1 MALTDTFGTP
11 AFLRAFQKEVP
22 EYTSAELGM
31 GATLASTG
39 ALEKLSSTTARLSQ
53 TQAPFQAPIKPVRS
67 HQKDGHEQSNG
78 TVRDG
83 ETKQKRRT
91 YAETFTGVRQ
101 DSGSP
106 AEFIDMMRD
115 FYSSQGIPTTE
126 KVIIFSDSL
135 NIDLCL
141 EYKGEAERHGF
152 TPTFGIG
159 TFLTNDFD
167 RKSSSSS
174 SSSPRDDS
182 ENGEKP
188 VKSKPMN
195 IVIKLSSAQGRP
207 AVKISD
213 NIGKNTGDEA
223 TVREVKRRLGYVE
236 HD

>member
-1 MALTDTFGTP
+1 
-11 AFLRAFQKEVP
+11 
-22 EYTSAELGM
+22 M
-31 GATLASTG
+31 GATLASTA
-39 ALEKLSSTTARLSQ
+39 ALEKLSSTTARLSE
-53 TQAPFQAPIKPVRS
+53 TQAPCQAPVEAVSP

-78 TVRDG
+78 VVRDG
-83 ETKQKRRT
+83 ESKQKRRT

-106 AEFIDMMRD
+106 AEFIEMMRR

-141 EYKGEAERHGF
+141 EYKDEAGKHGF
-152 TPTFGIG
+152 KPSFGIG

-167 RKSSSSS
+167 RQS
-174 SSSPRDDS
+174 SSSPRGES
-182 ENGEKP
+182 GNGEKP

-236 HD
+236 HDWVVEADGEDGGDRKRRRHLGDESTRLG